1 MLDGK
6 VSIKQPLYHYTTLD
20 AFLNIMNKRELW
32 VSNIRYMNDSKE
44 FENGREICKLLINER
59 IQNSTEEEKSF

>member
-1 MLDGK
+1 
-6 VSIKQPLYHYTTLD
+6 
-20 AFLNIMNKRELW
+20 MNKRELW